1 MSIKTAICTAFLASA
16 ALSACAGDH
25 PQSTRAY
32 NEGYASGC
40 HTGNGSSVLTG
51 SPTAEGE
58 KLRFTA
64 DGNFQKRGGDGE
76 IPCAH
81 EKAQARPRRGLIIS
95 L

>member
-51 SPTAEGE
+51 SPAAEGE
-58 KLRFTA
+58 KLRFTT
-64 DGNFQKRGGDGE
+64 DGNFQAGWKWGNSL
-76 IPCAH
+76 CH
-81 EKAQARPRRGLIIS
+81 EKAQLGPGEG
-95 L
+95 